1 MQSQKRQNDLAWF
14 QGKPFNNSNPGLA
27 PQAGIKLIPSAL
39 EGEVLT
45 TRPPEKSLDFFREK
59 TLYKCEVECYGIYF

>member
-1 MQSQKRQNDLAWF
+1 MISVRF

-27 PQAGIKLIPSAL
+27 PQPGIKPIPSAL

-45 TRPPEKSLDFFREK
+45 TRPPEKSPDFFREE